1 MLVGRGSAMRGGF
14 LEDSLASSLGGA
26 KSAATSGKRGLGASG
41 SATVAPVTSE
51 NDGRRGPRSGFAGGA
66 SSRGG
71 NVDDRCTPM
80 GALRRRARRALLS
93 SAPSASVFR
102 SSSDSTRSTA
112 ASAAATS
119 AGPRRGSAAASYQ
132 ASQRFARLQSVHA
145 TRARSFAD
153 LCVAR
158 HRCSPDRNNF
168 PFNRRASSSSRGMAA
183 SSAPTAPCAS
193 SFARA
198 RSPSASHVAADDA
211 ARAAAAT
218 SPPSAAVR
226 LKAAMAS
233 SAR

>member
-14 LEDSLASSLGGA
+14 LDDSLASSLGGA
-26 KSAATSGKRGLGASG
+26 KSAATSGKRGFEATSG

-51 NDGRRGPRSGFAGGA
+51 NDGRRGPRSGFAGST

-145 TRARSFAD
+145 TRAKNFAE
-153 LCVAR
+153 LRVAR
-158 HRCSPDRNNF
+158 HRASPDRSNF

-198 RSPSASHVAADDA
+198 KSPSASHVAADDA

-218 SPPSAAVR
+218 STST
-226 LKAAMAS
+226 LS
-233 SAR
+233 